1 MKKKYLFIP
10 FIALIVCF
18 SLIMSIGLLAFGESK
33 PGANENLTDKPS
45 FFVDGKI
52 NNNYFAEFS
61 KYVNDRFFLRQE
73 FISYNNLLSSKLFNV
88 SGSDS
93 VVLGKDGWLY
103 YESTLNDYSGVN
115 TMSNRDIFAAA
126 NNVKLMK
133 EYCEANGIEFAFMVA
148 PNKNSLYSENMPS
161 IKAFNTSYNAKRLH
175 KYFDDFKVNYVDIFK
190 AFSTEP
196 VLYYKTDSHWNV
208 KGAAKAADLVNAVFK
223 KNSNYYGGNFSTI
236 KNGYTGD
243 LYNMLY
249 PSFKGGEDEI
259 IYGGA
264 LNYSMITQNAAPD
277 SFIIKTESDNEGS
290 ILVYRDSF
298 GNNFYPFIAN
308 SYNSATFSRD
318 TVYDLTKDTD
328 FILVELVERNIPWL
342 ISNIPVLKSQKVD
355 ISLPTASASKV
366 NVVRSKAK
374 SAPFG
379 YDFFSGKLE
388 MMPDDE
394 SSVYVSVGEDVYEAL
409 ITEDNGF
416 AVYLPEGSEPT
427 AVAFTKS
434 GVTLNLSVT
443 LTDDGSKE
451 PANSENGEF
460 DNDKFL
466 AAQNLVGSSI
476 EELYSAIGNPNKS
489 NYLPSCIG
497 VGKDGT
503 LQYNGFTVTTFKDD
517 KGETIKGVF
526 KD

>member
-1 MKKKYLFIP
+1 M
-10 FIALIVCF
+10 
-18 SLIMSIGLLAFGESK
+18 
-33 PGANENLTDKPS
+33 
-45 FFVDGKI
+45 
-52 NNNYFAEFS
+52 
-61 KYVNDRFFLRQE
+61 
-73 FISYNNLLSSKLFNV
+73 
-88 SGSDS
+88 
-93 VVLGKDGWLY
+93 
-103 YESTLNDYSGVN
+103 
-115 TMSNRDIFAAA
+115 
-126 NNVKLMK
+126 
-133 EYCEANGIEFAFMVA
+133 
-148 PNKNSLYSENMPS
+148 
-161 IKAFNTSYNAKRLH
+161 
-175 KYFDDFKVNYVDIFK
+175 
-190 AFSTEP
+190 
-196 VLYYKTDSHWNV
+196 
-208 KGAAKAADLVNAVFK
+208 
-223 KNSNYYGGNFSTI
+223 
-236 KNGYTGD
+236 
-243 LYNMLY
+243 
-249 PSFKGGEDEI
+249 
-259 IYGGA
+259 
-264 LNYSMITQNAAPD
+264 
-277 SFIIKTESDNEGS
+277 
-290 ILVYRDSF
+290 
-298 GNNFYPFIAN
+298 
-308 SYNSATFSRD
+308 
-318 TVYDLTKDTD
+318 
-328 FILVELVERNIPWL
+328 
-342 ISNIPVLKSQKVD
+342 
-355 ISLPTASASKV
+355 PTASASKV

-374 SAPFG
+374 SAAFG

-466 AAQNLVGSSI
+466 AAQDLVGSSI